1 MDVNGLQTAL
11 ARQARPL
18 KPLNPL
24 ALPRE
29 DFERVE
35 ICRTSPSEG
44 SVHQIDRAQV
54 GDVEDCERALC
65 RPLDSLPTS
74 QARAARQSR
83 FTVITETASASATS
97 PSLRPPKKRSS
108 TTRAARGSAFSN
120 LARTSECKE
129 IFAARDWIPAVNG

>member
-54 GDVEDCERALC
+54 GDVEDLRTG
-65 RPLDSLPTS
+65 SLS
-74 QARAARQSR
+74 SARQLANQPGSGGAPVTLHRNHRDGKR
-83 FTVITETASASATS
+83 FGDFPFAKTA
-97 PSLRPPKKRSS
+97 
-108 TTRAARGSAFSN
+108 
-120 LARTSECKE
+120 KE
-129 IFAARDWIPAVNG
+129 A